1 MKKIVFVMSFIFACL
16 AFLVVPSKS
25 RAASAVVE
33 FSTSAAEVT
42 KGDNVT
48 VVCRITS
55 QDGFN
60 DVKMK
65 VSYDADIL
73 QFIEGGKKVS
83 GGNGLLSIQSV
94 GNEETVNTRTYSLQ
108 FQAVAEG
115 AVSIQTEGKP
125 KILDSEGKKLSIS
138 SNRVVLSVT
147 GEKEAADEAA
157 DPAVPAVSA
166 APTPTPTPLNTN
178 TKLKGLSFHAV
189 SMSPQFNT
197 EVLEYTI
204 KVDCNTD
211 KLYYNAIP
219 ANGKQRIRLK
229 GNEELMPGENEM
241 KLVVTAESGDKRTFQ
256 IKVVKETESE
266 TKVREQEEKGTSN
279 ITFSVYEKEGAIYI
293 QNQYQFEVMDV
304 KDEEVIP
311 SGYVKTSVD
320 IDGKSVPAYTMKN
333 DLDNNYLLMYLK
345 GASDEPTLYQY
356 DRQEKT
362 LQRYTGTMTQKVNQ
376 GGNVASEV
384 EVKPETWM
392 FALIIGLSILVL
404 VLLIVIL
411 NMLLRRRLNRGKKE
425 LNEMDF

>member
-1 MKKIVFVMSFIFACL
+1 MSFIFACL
-16 AFLVVPSKS
+16 AFLAVPSKS
-25 RAASAVVE
+25 LAASAVVE

-42 KGDNVT
+42 KDDNVT

-147 GEKEAADEAA
+147 GEKAAADEAGDPAA
-157 DPAVPAVSA
+157 DPAAPAVSA

-178 TKLKGLSFHAV
+178 TKLKDLSFHAV

>member
-1 MKKIVFVMSFIFACL
+1 MSFIFACL

-138 SNRVVLSVT
+138 SNRVILSVT

-157 DPAVPAVSA
+157 DPPVPAVSA

-411 NMLLRRRLNRGKKE
+411 NMLLRSRLNRGKKE

>member
-1 MKKIVFVMSFIFACL
+1 MKKIVFAMCFVLACL
-16 AFLVVPSKS
+16 GFFSSS
-25 RAASAVVE
+25 RESLAASAIVE
-33 FSTSAAEVT
+33 FSTDTTEVKKDDT
-42 KGDNVT
+42 VT
-48 VVCRITS
+48 VVCRVTS
-55 QDGFN
+55 KDGFN

-65 VSYDADIL
+65 VSYDSDIL

-83 GGNGLLSIQSV
+83 GGNGQLSIQSV
-94 GNEETVNTRTYSLQ
+94 GNTDAVTTRTYSLK
-108 FQAVAEG
+108 FQALAEG
-115 AVSIQTEGKP
+115 ASAIQTEGKP
-125 KILDSEGKKLSIS
+125 KILDSEGNKLSIS
-138 SNRVVLSVT
+138 SNRVVLSVAGGDVAAEGT
-147 GEKEAADEAA
+147 GDQT
-157 DPAVPAVSA
+157 VPAVSA
-166 APTPTPTPLNTN
+166 APTPTPVPLSTN
-178 TKLKGLSFHAV
+178 NKLKGLSFHAV
-189 SMSPQFNT
+189 SMAPQFNT

-256 IKVVKETESE
+256 LKVVKETESE
-266 TKVREQEEKGTSN
+266 TKVREQQEKGTSN
-279 ITFSVYEKEGAIYI
+279 ITFSVYEKDGSIYI

-311 SGYVKTSVD
+311 SGYVKTKVD
-320 IDGKSVPAYTMKN
+320 IDGKSVPAYTMQN

-376 GGNVASEV
+376 GGNVANEM

-392 FALIIGLSILVL
+392 YGLIIGLSILVL
-404 VLLIVIL
+404 VLLIIIL
-411 NMLLRRRLNRGKKE
+411 NMILRRRLNRGKKE

>member
-1 MKKIVFVMSFIFACL
+1 MSFIFACL

-125 KILDSEGKKLSIS
+125 KLLDSEGKKLSIS
-138 SNRVVLSVT
+138 SNRVVLSVA
-147 GEKEAADEAA
+147 GKKEAA